1 LVTKVTA
8 LIVCALAVAATAGA
22 VRARQAPGGAD
33 SVDEI
38 KTIDVIASRFKFDP
52 GTIAVVQGDRVRL
65 RVRSADRAHGVGIK
79 AFRVKALI
87 PGAGETVVVEFV
99 ADRAGTFDITC
110 SEYCGSGHA
119 AMKGRLIVAARTR

>member
-1 LVTKVTA
+1 MVTKVTA

>member
-8 LIVCALAVAATAGA
+8 LIVCALAVSATAGA
-22 VRARQAPGGAD
+22 VRARQAPGGAS

-38 KTIDVIASRFKFDP
+38 KTIDVIASRFAFDP
-52 GTIAVVQGDRVRL
+52 ATIAVVQGDRVRL

-87 PGAGETVVVEFV
+87 PSAGETVIVEFV

-119 AMKGRLIVAARTR
+119 AMKGRLIVAAKTR